1 MSWGRVGELK
11 MKLYRFSR
19 WPAVVTA
26 ILVAGL
32 AAADDKDF
40 LRERAAAPMLVFI
53 LDTSGSMV
61 GSPEEPGIQRG
72 SRVGFGMVPGG
83 GDDPYSR
90 MGIAKRVLREF
101 LTNVTDATYALAG
114 YAQAQPADGSNPVPQ
129 KHWVYEAMEGDNF
142 RLIEPGFAYRLGYAE
157 TFAGVLIDNPA
168 DILKGRMIGYTPYFD
183 PTAPILDRY
192 GPTNAWSTGIVEGAS
207 ELPLPYDLLPVYF
220 GTCIEDDKGTVE
232 TTDDETICKDNVFP
246 FYATGERDIDGD
258 MMTEEYYYG
267 DPGSGRFPGC
277 IPSRTPDGTDPD
289 DGCFSKWWIV
299 GGGQSIDNR
308 RRIQVR
314 IPPTG
319 PDNEPNHFRAIDG
332 AGAYV
337 GNEQKAD
344 TVDEDYNLDG
354 NDDSEDVNEPD
365 YDGSETYDWL
375 LYVEVVE
382 EQRSQTC
389 NYEITPTPLPTD
401 TPTATAT
408 PTITSTPTATPT
420 VTPTETPT
428 PVPQANCD
436 DITLQMRDP
445 VSGLLRAWIENDTAY
460 EIEITR
466 TVVSWDPPSSSYYL
480 DWFGVFAGNYSHNV
494 GTHYW
499 GDGSAPNHRDYG
511 PVSERDTDE
520 PTLARIPAGATYGWY
535 ADIDSNF
542 THNAFHEVC
551 IDVDVLTTATSCP
564 GICDNTEVIQP
575 PTPTRTPSPTNT
587 PYAGTPT
594 RTNTPTLTPSRT
606 PTRTPTLTRTPTR
619 TITNTPYA
627 GTPTRTPTRTRTP
640 TITPTRTITNTPTRT
655 ATRTITPT
663 PTRTRTPT
671 ITQTPSRTPTR
682 TPTLSPTS
690 VPTLTKTP
698 VPTATEIQ

>member
-1 MSWGRVGELK
+1 
-11 MKLYRFSR
+11 MKLCRFLR
-19 WPAVVTA
+19 WPALVTA
-26 ILVAGL
+26 ILVAGS

-61 GSPEEPGIQRG
+61 GSPEEPGVQHG

-101 LTNVTDATYALAG
+101 LTTVTDATYALAG
-114 YAQAQPADGSNPVPQ
+114 YAQAQPPYGSNAVPQ
-129 KHWVYEAMEGDNF
+129 KHWVYEALEGDNF
-142 RLIEPGFAYRLGYAE
+142 RLVEANFAYRLGYAE
-157 TFAGVLIDNPA
+157 TFAGVLLDNPA

-183 PTAPILDRY
+183 PAAPILDRY
-192 GPTNAWSTGIVEGAS
+192 GPTNAWSTGIVEGPS

-232 TTDDETICKDNVFP
+232 TTDDETICADNVFP

-277 IPSRTPDGTDPD
+277 IPSRTPDGTNPD
-289 DGCFSKWWIV
+289 DGCFAKWWVV
-299 GGGQSIDNR
+299 GGGQSVDHR
-308 RRIQVR
+308 RRVQVK
-314 IPPTG
+314 IPDTG
-319 PDNEPNHFRAIDG
+319 PDGQPNHFRAIDG
-332 AGAYV
+332 TGAYV

-344 TVDEDYNLDG
+344 AGDEDYDLDG
-354 NDDSEDVNEPD
+354 ETEDDVD
-365 YDGSETYDWL
+365 YDGSATYDWL

-389 NYEITPTPLPTD
+389 DYEITPTPIPTD
-401 TPTATAT
+401 TPTPTAT

-420 VTPTETPT
+420 TTPTETPT
-428 PVPQANCD
+428 PVPAANCD
-436 DITLQMRDP
+436 DIRLVMRDP
-445 VSGLLRAWIENDTAY
+445 VSSFLRAWIYNDTAFQ
-460 EIEITR
+460 IEITR
-466 TVVSWDPPSSSYYL
+466 TVVSWDPPSSSYFL
-480 DWFGVFAGNYSHNV
+480 DWMGVFSGNYSHNI

-499 GDGSAPNHRDYG
+499 GDGSGADDRDYG
-511 PVSERDTDE
+511 PVSDVDTLV
-520 PTLARIPAGATYGWY
+520 PTLARIPSGARFGWY
-535 ADIDSNF
+535 ADIDANI

-551 IDVDVLTTATSCP
+551 VDVQVVGTATFCP

-594 RTNTPTLTPSRT
+594 RTNTPPPTPTRT
-606 PTRTPTLTRTPTR
+606 ATRTPTLTRTPTR

-627 GTPTRTPTRTRTP
+627 GTPTRTPTKTKTP
-640 TITPTRTITNTPTRT
+640 TITPTRTITNTRT
-655 ATRTITPT
+655 PSNT
-663 PTRTRTPT
+663 PTRTKTPT
-671 ITQTPSRTPTR
+671 ITQTPSKTPTR
-682 TPTLSPTS
+682 TPTRSPTP